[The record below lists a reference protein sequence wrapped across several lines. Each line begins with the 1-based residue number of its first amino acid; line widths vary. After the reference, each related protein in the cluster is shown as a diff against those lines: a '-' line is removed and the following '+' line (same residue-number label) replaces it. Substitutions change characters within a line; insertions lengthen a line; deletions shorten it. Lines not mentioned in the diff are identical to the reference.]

1 MLLHGKI
8 TVDGRGFF
16 LYRYIQSGLGVI
28 AYITALLFLLH
39 SVIPVNLAPLY
50 GILAF
55 ILLIAAFIVI
65 QPVNK
70 LIISALCIAA
80 AIISFN
86 HQEDLLT
93 VAASFGT
100 NVNILALFLLIPIVG
115 SYMSYTGY
123 LNQLKQFII
132 LQSKSSQNR
141 PYRLSFLLMVTAGLI
156 LNFGS
161 MAIIRQ
167 IADESFRYF
176 QVKKLTL
183 HMMRGFACCM
193 LWSPYFVNVGLVIA
207 LFDVSWFTIGGF
219 GFILAILYAGLSAV
233 FLSRINFTEEKIIS
247 NEEITAKASSSLL
260 PLLRFTGI
268 FILLSFV
275 TYYMLEI
282 SMIIVVCFL
291 AVIVPSFYALVKRE
305 ATGFSHYLTSQITG
319 SFWKLKNELAIF
331 IAAGFFGT
339 ALSATAFGEIIST
352 LLLQWTLG
360 SVLLFTLLIMLVT
373 VLLALIGIHPI
384 IIIIGIGSSITPA
397 AIGISPEY
405 AALLLLVSWT
415 VATQLSPF
423 SGQVLMASR
432 LMNVKPTEITKQNAL
447 FVLVCFIVLSIVMY
461 SFYFFGW
468 I

>member
-1 MLLHGKI
+1 MDILNRNI
-8 TVDGRGFF
+8 EA
-16 LYRYIQSGLGVI
+16 GLGII
-28 AYITALLFLLH
+28 AYLTAILFLINEI
-39 SVIPVNLAPLY
+39 IPFDISPLY
-50 GILAF
+50 GIFAL
-55 ILLIAAFIVI
+55 ILLAAAFIVI

-70 LIISALCIAA
+70 IIISVLCIAA
-80 AIISFN
+80 VIISIQ
-86 HQEDLLT
+86 QEQQLLT

-100 NVNILALFLLIPIVG
+100 NVNILALFLLIPLVG

-123 LNQLKQFII
+123 LNQLKEFIVRK
-132 LQSKSSQNR
+132 SKGNKNH

-167 IADESFRYF
+167 IADESFRSF
-176 QVKKLTL
+176 RMKKLTL

-219 GFILAILYAGLSAV
+219 GFILALIYGALSAA
-233 FLSRINFTEEKIIS
+233 FLPQISFAEEKIIA
-247 NEEITAKASSSLL
+247 NEEKETNVSSNIK
-260 PLLRFTGI
+260 PLLGFTAV
-268 FILLSFV
+268 FILLSFFV
-275 TYYMLEI
+275 YYAI
-282 SMIIVVCFL
+282 DVSMITVVSYL
-291 AVIVPSFYALVKRE
+291 AVMMPFIFAAVKKEAL
-305 ATGFSHYLTSQITG
+305 GFSHYIGSQITG
-319 SFWKLKNELAIF
+319 SFSRLKNELAIF

-339 ALSATAFGEIIST
+339 ALSATTFGEVVTDS
-352 LLLQWTLG
+352 LLVWTLG

-373 VLLALIGIHPI
+373 VLLALVGIHPI
-384 IIIIGIGSSITPA
+384 IIIIGIGSSISPA
-397 AIGISPEY
+397 AVGISPEY

-432 LMNVKPTEITKQNAL
+432 LMNVQPMEITRENAW
-447 FVLVCFIVLSIVMY
+447 FVFVSFLILSFTMY